1 MKYAIIYRCCD
12 AEMDANE
19 FKHIRPHWFD
29 KRKCFQSI
37 LISSLNASCESEL
50 IILHD
55 GVTGGLH
62 EYISRKSSVCC
73 KMRNVEYFS
82 NERSLV
88 ETFKIADDLFAAG
101 TDVVYFAEDDF
112 LHSPNAVDV
121 IIKGAQS
128 FGLVT
133 GFDHLDRY
141 KRTDDV
147 TRGHEFVA
155 FSGKTNCHW
164 RTAESTTC
172 TWACDRDTWNKIR
185 DDVYEY
191 KLQDRELFRSL
202 ISKGVRLWTPIP
214 GVSTTLDVTTFSPGV
229 DWAGINNS
237 ITID

>member
-1 MKYAIIYRCCD
+1 MQIKFSVIYRCCGD
-12 AEMDANE
+12 ESSNSHH
-19 FKHIRPHWFD
+19 KHIRPHWFD
-29 KRKCFQSI
+29 KRKCFQSLLDNI
-37 LISSLNASCESEL
+37 QDISALH
-50 IILHD
+50 IVHD
-55 GVTGGLH
+55 GEQGELYN
-62 EYISRKSSVCC
+62 YITSTKQVVD
-73 KMRNVEYFS
+73 NIHNINHHS
-82 NERSLV
+82 NERSLL
-88 ETFKIADDLFAAG
+88 ETFKLADNLFADG
-101 TDVVYFAEDDF
+101 NDIVYFVEDDF

-147 TRGHEFVA
+147 THGREFVA

-185 DDVYEY
+185 GDVYEY

>member
-1 MKYAIIYRCCD
+1 MKAQLIYRCCE
-12 AEMDANE
+12 AETLGKPR
-19 FKHIRPHWFD
+19 KHIRPSWFD
-29 KRKCFQSI
+29 KRRCFC
-37 LISSLNASCESEL
+37 SLRASL
-50 IILHD
+50 RDDVDLHIVHD
-55 GVTGGLH
+55 GIQGELY
-62 EYISRKSSVCC
+62 EYILRTKRVNDTVHNITCGTNSG
-73 KMRNVEYFS
+73 
-82 NERSLV
+82 SLT
-88 ETFKIADDLFAAG
+88 ETFRLADELFSG
-101 TDVVYFAEDDF
+101 GVEVVYFVEDDF

-147 TRGHEFVA
+147 THGHEFVA
-155 FSGKTNCHW
+155 FSSKTNCHW

-191 KLQDRELFRSL
+191 KLRDRELFRSL